1 MRQRMDEKHAS
12 NTRRHPR
19 IMLTGIELDPDVER
33 ALAWMHRVAGP
44 DLARR
49 IQEAKQHFANACL
62 PPAGSMLWPDPMG
75 LLPPGDLP
83 AGILVQAD
91 ALIRD
96 RRYFDARLASR
107 TVPFLKLIGSALP
120 LLVRTEGA
128 EERARAFLNARN
140 EHPEGNLLEL
150 ATAARYLLEGYPLRF
165 IPESDRRT
173 PDIELLAG
181 PASAQIECKRLRV
194 GEFERLETA
203 RVREMF
209 APACDLA
216 QARSAFVHLDVIFL
230 APIAAVPETYLVE
243 HMEAALRET
252 VAEHAWSDGFA
263 RGKIMQ
269 GDRRAIDD
277 DTRDSSLL
285 VGPKLFRLFTGTAV
299 PSQRVLMG
307 ARGVS
312 HDVDPRYLD
321 GFQSIALC
329 SWNTENPESVDAR
342 ARHVRSKLAE
352 VDRQLQNCALGSA
365 HIVVDAE
372 RDANT
377 ADLRRERIR
386 EQITSFRFNSRIG
399 ALTTHYLLTHNAES
413 KSWTIDE
420 TAEYA
425 SRMPEPFLEDPR
437 LFMKGEELGSEP
449 AWRYAPPA

>member
-1 MRQRMDEKHAS
+1 
-12 NTRRHPR
+12 
-19 IMLTGIELDPDVER
+19 MLTGIELDPDVER

-49 IQEAKQHFANACL
+49 VREAKQHFANACL
-62 PPAGSMLWPDPMG
+62 PSAGTMLWPNPIE
-75 LLPPGDLP
+75 LLPSGDLP

-107 TVPFLKLIGSALP
+107 TVPFLKLIGSALT
-120 LLVRTEGA
+120 LLVRSEGA

-181 PASAQIECKRLRV
+181 RVSVQVECKRLRV
-194 GEFERLETA
+194 GEYERLETA
-203 RVREMF
+203 RVRDMF
-209 APACDLA
+209 AQACSLA
-216 QARSAFVHLDVIFL
+216 EARGAFVHLDVVFL
-230 APIAAVPETYLVE
+230 ATLEAIPETYLAE
-243 HMEAALRET
+243 HMEAALKET
-252 VAEHAWSDGFA
+252 ATEHSWSDAFA
-263 RGKIMQ
+263 RGRITQ

-285 VGPKLFRLFTGTAV
+285 VGPKLFRLFTGTVV

-352 VDRQLQNCALGSA
+352 IDRQLQDCVLGSA

-372 RDANT
+372 RDANA

-399 ALTTHYLLTHNAES
+399 ALTTHYLLTHTAES

-420 TAEYA
+420 TADYA

-437 LFMKGEELGSEP
+437 LFMSGEELGSDP
-449 AWRYAPPA
+449 AWRYAPPG